1 MRLTQTQQ
9 QSIKQCVEETFGAE
23 ARVLVFGSRL
33 DESRRGGDLDL
44 LIQLPDPV
52 ERPALTSARLAAR
65 FSRLL
70 GGRHVDVLL
79 QAPGLESF
87 PIHHIAESQGAPL

>member
-1 MRLTQTQQ
+1 MRLTQAQQ
-9 QSIKQCVEETFGAE
+9 ASIKRCVEEIFGTE

-33 DESRRGGDLDL
+33 DDSRRGGDLDL
-44 LIQLPDPV
+44 LVQHPHPI

-65 FSRLL
+65 ISRLL
-70 GGRHVDVLL
+70 DGRHVDVLL
-79 QAPGLESF
+79 QAPGLKSL